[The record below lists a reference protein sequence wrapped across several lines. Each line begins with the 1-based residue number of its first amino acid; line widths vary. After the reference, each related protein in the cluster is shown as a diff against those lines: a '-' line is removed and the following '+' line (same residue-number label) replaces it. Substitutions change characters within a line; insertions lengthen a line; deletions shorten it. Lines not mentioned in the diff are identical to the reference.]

1 MRTRTKKGGNMKS
14 DKVIYLGKRSVYN
27 GGNSKN
33 ISVPRLVIKELE
45 KNNLKISEADV
56 YYDKENK
63 ELTLKF

>member
-1 MRTRTKKGGNMKS
+1 MKS